1 LGDIE
6 DDRRVLVSA
15 LRLELVSHDI
25 DPIPCLPL
33 PYCGP
38 VEGFRDLAWAT
49 VRTRVD
55 HIIGQRSEP
64 YILGACV
71 DLAGMIVEYGLQSR
85 ALRQDVVAWLQE
97 PDQADWL
104 PCDMSVM
111 VRLVED
117 GDIPDGHNVRLTAE
131 ESELVWKHL
140 PLVRK
145 HASRLA
151 RHSRGGFGRHG
162 KLTFGFAKSHGTQ
175 ILQEQVRRWDR
186 TRGVTFGKFVEK
198 RVEGAMKDYIDRM
211 PKTEHL
217 DTTEEN
223 YGMLRDNAR
232 ERERWEVD
240 GRTWR
245 RKKAREIQYA
255 AHSAPVTVPR
265 LLIRR
270 NGPDPAL
277 RAAIERLNPK
287 QRRVYEGRVLTNPP
301 VPRSQLAREID
312 EYETNIPRIERQA
325 REKVAK
331 FMK

>member
-1 LGDIE
+1 
-6 DDRRVLVSA
+6 
-15 LRLELVSHDI
+15 LELVSHDI
-25 DPIPCLPL
+25 DPIPYPPL

-38 VEGFRDLAWAT
+38 VEGFRDFAWAA

-71 DLAGMIVEYGLQSR
+71 DLAGMIIDYGLQSP
-85 ALRQDVVAWLQE
+85 ALRQEMVAWLQE
-97 PDQADWL
+97 PDQSDWL

-117 GDIPDGHNVRLTAE
+117 DDIPDGHNVQLTAE
-131 ESELVWKHL
+131 ERELVWKHL

-151 RHSRGGFGRHG
+151 RNSRGGFGRHG
-162 KLTFGFAKSHGTQ
+162 KLTFGVSQVLFDALETVGTEV
-175 ILQEQVRRWDR
+175 LRERVRRWDR

-198 RVEGAMKDYIDRM
+198 RVEGAMKDYIDRL

-223 YGMLRDNAR
+223 YGMLRNNAR
-232 ERERWEVD
+232 ERERWEAD
-240 GRTWR
+240 GRTYR

-265 LLIRR
+265 WLIRR